1 METNV
6 IVIAISVEQLRSLIQ
21 ECVNNA
27 LNPDTIK
34 ESSLFKMQGIK
45 LSDCDL
51 SIRCIK
57 VLSKENIN
65 TVGDLIKYINDS
77 PRFRGYDDHRKL
89 LRLRNMG
96 QRSILEIGEF
106 IKNNLHTSK

>member
-1 METNV
+1 MEANV
-6 IVIAISVEQLRSLIQ
+6 LVITISVEQLRTLIQ

-57 VLSKENIN
+57 ILSSKNIN
-65 TVGDLIKYINDS
+65 TVGELMKYINDS
-77 PRFRGYDDHRKL
+77 PTFRGYDDHRKL

-96 QRSILEIGEF
+96 HKSIDEIGDF
-106 IKNNLHTSK
+106 IKKNLHTVK